1 MAALFSTPKMPEV
14 KQVTPEYTPPA
25 PVRSA
30 EDTQQL
36 ASDQRRKFAN
46 RGGRSSTMLT
56 GGAGTGGGVS
66 AIRFLGGAART

>member
-1 MAALFSTPKMPEV
+1 MAALFSTPKIPTVNMPD
-14 KQVTPEYTPPA
+14 PLPPA
-25 PVRSA
+25 SVRTA
-30 EDTQQL
+30 ADTQQL